1 MIEPYIKRVVSGDT
15 NAFRFIINHY
25 KQMVF
30 SVAMQIVRDN
40 HLAEDAAQE
49 TFFKAY
55 KNIKKFK
62 GKSQFSTWLYRIAVN
77 ESLALLKQ
85 PWAKD
90 DSVDLKEELYNPS
103 ENLVEDLLELTERKH
118 IINQALLQLKPK
130 ESLVLQLFYL
140 QEQSVAEVA
149 RIIGIKKEHVKVLL
163 HRARKNI
170 YEVLSKQFANEL
182 KVLL

>member
-1 MIEPYIKRVVSGDT
+1 MVEPYIERVVSGDT

-49 TFFKAY
+49 TFLKAY
-55 KNIKKFK
+55 KNIRKFK

-77 ESLALLKQ
+77 ESLALCKQ
-85 PWAKD
+85 SWAKD
-90 DSVDLKEELYNPS
+90 APNLQSEAYEPP
-103 ENLVEDLLELTERKH
+103 ENLVEDLLEVSERKL

-149 RIIGIKKEHVKVLL
+149 KIIGIKKEHVKVLL
-163 HRARKNI
+163 HRARKNF

-182 KVLL
+182 SVLL